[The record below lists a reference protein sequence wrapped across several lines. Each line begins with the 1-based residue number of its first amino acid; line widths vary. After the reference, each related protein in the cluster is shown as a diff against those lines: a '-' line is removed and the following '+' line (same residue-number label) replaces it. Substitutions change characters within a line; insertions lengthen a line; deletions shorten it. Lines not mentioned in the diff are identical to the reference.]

1 MGRKFSLLMIVVLL
15 AGMFLMPAT
24 AGAEAVI
31 TDGEQTAAP
40 RYSHRLIVE
49 LASPPLALYEGGAAI
64 SGAGGKIDVNSP
76 TAQQYVQQLQA
87 EQQAFVATM
96 TQAIPGVQVATF
108 VNENG
113 ISVPATYQVLL
124 NAVSIDA
131 GKGADLQTL
140 ERQLRRLPGV
150 VRVSKDWAHDPA
162 MYASLPLINAPAA
175 WDNVAIGGK
184 SNAGAGIKVAS
195 MDGGAHKDAPMF
207 DGTGY
212 TYPAG
217 FPKGDTRG
225 TNGKIIVARAYF
237 RTWDPPSAGDENVWP
252 GTRGTEHGTHT
263 AATAAGN
270 EVQASYLGAT
280 PVTLSGVA
288 PKAYVLSYRVF
299 YNSITNDGSF
309 YNTEGIKALEDIVK
323 DGADVLNNSWGG
335 GPGSLGGEFD
345 ALDTALINAVK
356 AGIFVS
362 MSNGNAGPGKGTGD
376 HPSADYINVAATTTT
391 GTFAAGRLKV
401 TAPEPVPADLQF
413 MGYGTAQFGAP
424 LPIGTLLGPYSYVP
438 AEVVAPAN
446 IEGCSAFPA
455 GAFDGKAAL
464 IRRGTCN
471 FSIKVL
477 NAQNAGASFV
487 VIYNQAS
494 AGNTLITMA
503 AGTGAAEVTISSV
516 LVGNTN
522 GVKLVNWYTA
532 NGDAAQLALD
542 TVAYQA
548 GNTPDIVASF
558 SSRGPGVG
566 NVLKPDIAAPGV
578 NILSQGFAP
587 GVTGEARHLGFG
599 QASGT
604 SMAAPH
610 VTGAAALL
618 KQIHPAWSPAWIKSA
633 LMSTSKYMDIYNQ
646 DGTPAQPLD
655 IGAGRLDLTNAA
667 NPGVI
672 LDPPS
677 LSFGPVAMGM
687 TKTLEVKVTSVA
699 ASAQTYDVKT
709 LYTGMG
715 FGSLTTVDGMTV
727 SPASITLAPGETAT
741 LTVTWDT
748 TAAKGEGDNQ
758 GYVLLDGATYDAHM
772 PAWMR
777 VIYAPKP
784 TVFEADLTLEAGK
797 DYSVIAAGELA
808 AGGIQPV
815 VLDDTALNAA
825 PNAGEFKI
833 RFVHLS
839 PDAPAVDIALKG
851 GAVLFGN
858 VAFKEAQD
866 GAFPAGSYE
875 LEARVA
881 GTNTI
886 ALALPAINFEAGK
899 IYTAYAMG
907 KLVGPDGKKLQVVL
921 DVIDPTAPLAGKAR
935 VRVVHSVVDAPAVSI
950 FVNDGLAFFNVAWKD
965 VTPYATLAAGTYNVK
980 VKPALGEVLIIDNDG
995 SSSLGLDDYTPYYTA
1010 ALDELGVTYDVWDA
1024 DAMAGNPVSIPD
1036 AAYLAQ
1042 YKAIVY
1048 QGGDNFRPNGSF
1060 TVPTP
1065 PTTLDMNRLVEYWN
1079 GGGHIIAFGQD
1090 LASLTG
1096 GSSTSAPFFY
1106 SATLGARY
1114 LQDSV
1119 NGEVVFDTSAQLLT
1133 GVPAT
1138 PFSNLSFDISA
1149 TGDGTGTNYYVDEI
1163 GANCTDPDFT
1173 FCTIT
1178 PLLKYSVGGNNVEEG
1193 YVALANRDYVTLE
1206 RPGVSNIGKAVYFSF
1221 GLEGVNSDTGFN
1233 TRKDLLGAA
1242 LNWGWDV
1249 TTATIDADVN
1259 PVGDV
1264 SYFTA
1269 MVDSTYGGDGVMFR
1283 WDFGDGTPFTNYYSS
1298 ATAGHTYAKGGEYTV
1313 RVEAVN
1319 ALGTHTIAETTITV
1333 GSVYTVP
1340 ETTIFP
1346 AAADTFIHSGLQTS
1360 NYGTSPLLYVG
1371 HNDVN
1376 RTIMRFDVSSINP
1389 DYPVEKAVL
1398 WVHVNAYGG
1407 GGSPADMQVFE
1418 LTKAWVENT
1427 ATWRIPWTVRG
1438 GDFNPTP
1445 VASLPIIRTEIPK
1458 FMKFDIT
1465 PLVQKWVADP
1475 ASNNGVII
1483 RLLNQTSVTLYR
1495 LGSKEYWDKSQRP
1508 GLEVTYLKP

>member
-1 MGRKFSLLMIVVLL
+1 MSRKLSLLMIVVLL

-24 AGAEAVI
+24 AGAEAVV

-49 LASPPLALYEGGAAI
+49 LTSPPLALYEGGAAV
-64 SGAGGKIDVNSP
+64 SAAGGKIDVNSP
-76 TAQQYVQQLQA
+76 AAQQYIQQLQA
-87 EQQAFVATM
+87 EQQAFVAAM
-96 TQAIPGVQVATF
+96 SRAVPGAQVATF
-108 VNENG
+108 INESG
-113 ISVPATYQVLL
+113 VAVPATYQVLL
-124 NAVSIDA
+124 NAVSVDA
-131 GKGADLQTL
+131 GRGANLQTL

-150 VRVSKDWAHDPA
+150 LRVSKDWAHDPA

-175 WDNVAIGGK
+175 WDNAAIGGK
-184 SNAGAGIKVAS
+184 SNAGAGIKFAS
-195 MDGGAHKDAPMF
+195 MDGGVHKDAPMF
-207 DGTGY
+207 DGAGY

-217 FPKGDTRG
+217 FPKGDIRG

-252 GTRGTEHGTHT
+252 GTR
-263 AATAAGN
+263 TAAGD
-270 EVQASYLGAT
+270 EVQASYLGAA

-288 PKAYVLSYRVF
+288 PKAYVMSYRVF

-362 MSNGNAGPGKGTGD
+362 MSNGNAGPNPGTGD
-376 HPSADYINVAATTTT
+376 HPSSEYINVAASTTT
-391 GTFAAGRLKV
+391 GTYASGRLKV
-401 TAPEPVPADLQF
+401 SAPEPVPADLTS
-413 MGYGTAQFGAP
+413 MSYGTAQFGAP
-424 LPIGTLLGPYSYVP
+424 LPVGMLLGPYGYIP
-438 AEVVAPAN
+438 AEVVAPTN
-446 IEGCSAFPA
+446 IEGCSAFPEDAFA
-455 GAFDGKAAL
+455 GQAAL

-471 FSIKVL
+471 FSLKVL

-487 VIYNQAS
+487 VIYNQAA
-494 AGNTLITMA
+494 AGDTLVNMA
-503 AGTGAAEVTISSV
+503 AGDGADQVTISSV
-516 LVGNTN
+516 IVGNTN
-522 GVKLVNWYTA
+522 GGKLVDWYAT
-532 NGDAAQLALD
+532 NGAAAQLVLD
-542 TVAYQA
+542 TVAYQV
-548 GNTPDIVASF
+548 GNTPDIIANF

-610 VTGAAALL
+610 VAGAAALI

-633 LMSTSKYMDIYNQ
+633 LMSTSKYLDIYNQ
-646 DGTPAQPLD
+646 NGTPAQPLD
-655 IGAGRLDLTNAA
+655 MGAGRLDLTNAA

-677 LSFGPVAMGM
+677 LSFGQVEMGAV
-687 TKTLEVKVTSVA
+687 KTIEVKVTSVA
-699 ASAQTYDVKT
+699 ASTETYEVRT
-709 LYTGMG
+709 LYTGLG

-748 TAAKGEGDNQ
+748 AQARGAGDNQ

-772 PAWMR
+772 PAW
-777 VIYAPKP
+777 
-784 TVFEADLTLEAGK
+784 
-797 DYSVIAAGELA
+797 
-808 AGGIQPV
+808 
-815 VLDDTALNAA
+815 
-825 PNAGEFKI
+825 
-833 RFVHLS
+833 
-839 PDAPAVDIALKG
+839 
-851 GAVLFGN
+851 
-858 VAFKEAQD
+858 
-866 GAFPAGSYE
+866 
-875 LEARVA
+875 
-881 GTNTI
+881 
-886 ALALPAINFEAGK
+886 
-899 IYTAYAMG
+899 
-907 KLVGPDGKKLQVVL
+907 
-921 DVIDPTAPLAGKAR
+921 
-935 VRVVHSVVDAPAVSI
+935 VRVTEFDPERG
-950 FVNDGLAFFNVAWKD
+950 D
-965 VTPYATLAAGTYNVK
+965 
-980 VKPALGEVLIIDNDG
+980 VLIIDNDA
-995 SSSLGLDDYTPYYTA
+995 SSSLGFDDYVSYYTE

-1024 DAMAGNPVSIPD
+1024 DEQAGNPVSIPD

-1042 YKAIVY
+1042 YKAIIY
-1048 QGGDNFRPNGSF
+1048 ETGDNFYPNGSF

-1065 PTTLDMNRLVEYWN
+1065 PTTADMDRLVEYWN

-1090 LASLTG
+1090 LAAVTG
-1096 GSSTSAPFFY
+1096 GSSSSVPFFY
-1106 SATLGARY
+1106 AATLGANY

-1119 NGEVVFDTSAQLLT
+1119 NGEILFDNSVQLLT
-1133 GVPAT
+1133 GAPGT
-1138 PFSNLSFDISA
+1138 PFSNLSFDISLL
-1149 TGDGTGTNYYVDEI
+1149 GDGAGSNYYMDEI
-1163 GANCTDPDFT
+1163 GSGCSDPDDT
-1173 FCTIT
+1173 FCPVT

-1233 TRKDLLGAA
+1233 TRAELLAAA
-1242 LNWGWDV
+1242 LSLGWDEA
-1249 TTATIDADVN
+1249 TAAIDADVK

-1269 MVDSTYGGDGVMFR
+1269 TMDSTYGGDGVSFR
-1283 WDFGDGTPFTNYYSS
+1283 WDFGDGTPLTNYYAS
-1298 ATAGHTYAKGGEYTV
+1298 ATAGHTYAQGGDYVV

-1319 ALGTHTIAETTITV
+1319 ALGTHAIAELPV
-1333 GSVYTVP
+1333 SVAQVYTQPATDV
-1340 ETTIFP
+1340 FP
-1346 AAADTFIHSGLQTS
+1346 AAADTYIHSGLQTS
-1360 NYGTSPLLYVG
+1360 NYGTSPVLYVG

-1376 RTIMRFDVSSINP
+1376 RTILRFDVSSIDPN
-1389 DYPVEKAVL
+1389 YPVEKAVL
-1398 WVHVNAYGG
+1398 SVHVNAYSG

-1418 LTKAWVENT
+1418 LTRAWVENT

-1438 GDFNPTP
+1438 GDFDPTP
-1445 VASLPIIRTEIPK
+1445 VASLSIERTEIPK
-1458 FMKFDIT
+1458 FMQFDIT

-1483 RLLNQTSVTLYR
+1483 RLQNQTSVTLYR

-1508 GLEVTYLKP
+1508 SLEVQYLKP